1 MNDNDADEEEE
12 VPVVEVKEVSH
23 LPANYVSQ
31 AVDDV
36 LNESHEHAKATS
48 LPQRSKKTREQIEK
62 EVQAKLEG
70 STLTGTAQLAAKRAK
85 DEKKKAKAVGI
96 EKRKQQRLEKKKQ
109 KEEGNKAREE
119 KKRAVEDKKREA
131 EEKKKPAEV
140 RAPKRPATGKLD
152 APTNHLRIKASKI
165 VSNFYKRIV

>member
-36 LNESHEHAKATS
+36 LNESLEHAKATS

-96 EKRKQQRLEKKKQ
+96 EKRKQ
-109 KEEGNKAREE
+109 
-119 KKRAVEDKKREA
+119 
-131 EEKKKPAEV
+131 
-140 RAPKRPATGKLD
+140 
-152 APTNHLRIKASKI
+152 
-165 VSNFYKRIV
+165 